1 MGLALSIVFLWVAG
15 ALLFVAFHGLSDIE
29 NAAGKPGDVVNEI
42 RSAIQKQD
50 NAYTTAKEG

>member
-1 MGLALSIVFLWVAG
+1 MGLALTIVFFWVGG
-15 ALLFVAFHGLSDIE
+15 ALLFVAFHGLGDIE

-50 NAYTTAKEG
+50 NAYTTATEG